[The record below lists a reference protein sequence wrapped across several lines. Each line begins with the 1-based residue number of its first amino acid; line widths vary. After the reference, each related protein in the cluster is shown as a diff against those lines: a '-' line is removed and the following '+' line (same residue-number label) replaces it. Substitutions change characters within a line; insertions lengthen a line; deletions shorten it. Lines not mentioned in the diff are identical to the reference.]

1 MTGKTHKIKMH
12 AVAKIKNYKVFCQN
26 VILLCLFIYLKWH
39 MGNIL
44 ECVTMSTSSR
54 LKNTGDILGQF
65 GQQYTDFGHI

>member
-1 MTGKTHKIKMH
+1 
-12 AVAKIKNYKVFCQN
+12 
-26 VILLCLFIYLKWH
+26 